1 MSKHIMELVASLVD
15 DAKVAGIKA
24 ERERII
30 KIIEDSVG
38 KMTAEVIIERI
49 KEGTK

>member
-1 MSKHIMELVASLVD
+1 MSQHIMELVGKLVD
-15 DAKVAGIKA
+15 EAKVAGIKA

-30 KIIEDSVG
+30 RVIEDSVG
-38 KMTAEVIIERI
+38 NMTAEVIIERI